1 MILLGSTGSIGIN
14 TLEVART
21 FCINVESLSAGRNIT
36 LLNSQIKEFLPK
48 NVCIADPKDEARL
61 DCQFLK
67 KHNIRLYTGD
77 NGLLELIA
85 ESESHLVVNA
95 LVGYAGLAPSL
106 QAQRYKKKLA
116 LANKESLV
124 VAGWLLGDYELV
136 PVDSEHFGLWYLL
149 RHAPLSKNIKQLFL
163 TASGGALR
171 DMPLENMYDALPSAA
186 LAHPNWSMGKK
197 ITIDSAT
204 MVNKLFEVLEAFW
217 LFKTKNIDALIE
229 KKSLIH
235 ALAEFHDGSILA
247 HISNAD
253 MKLPIAYALDSQKA
267 AEHNL
272 IDCVG
277 IGALANLTFS
287 HIDTSRYPLWNL
299 KEQLLES
306 PKLGIVL
313 NASNEIAVDAF
324 LHQQIPFGK
333 IAELIFFAIEHFYE
347 SKDYDLASL
356 KDIQALDHR
365 VREFCKQTISSTQEA

>member
-124 VAGWLLGDYELV
+124 VAGWLLEDYELV

-171 DMPLENMYDALPSAA
+171 DMPLENMYDA
-186 LAHPNWSMGKK
+186 
-197 ITIDSAT
+197 
-204 MVNKLFEVLEAFW
+204 
-217 LFKTKNIDALIE
+217 
-229 KKSLIH
+229 
-235 ALAEFHDGSILA
+235 
-247 HISNAD
+247 
-253 MKLPIAYALDSQKA
+253 
-267 AEHNL
+267 
-272 IDCVG
+272 
-277 IGALANLTFS
+277 
-287 HIDTSRYPLWNL
+287 
-299 KEQLLES
+299 
-306 PKLGIVL
+306 
-313 NASNEIAVDAF
+313 
-324 LHQQIPFGK
+324 
-333 IAELIFFAIEHFYE
+333 
-347 SKDYDLASL
+347 
-356 KDIQALDHR
+356 
-365 VREFCKQTISSTQEA
+365 